1 MVVLQEATIPDVVS
15 ENLNQSKLTLAN
27 NVIKNVYPLFDEVQR
42 EKRHEVKELEKQLQ
56 EAKNQVQQRKRILE
70 KLLNDYNRQKKVRK
84 LLNRIERL
92 VNSGLIYDGT
102 LRNDTRILLKVIPKL
117 TDEKLDFHLQDV
129 LKTINKRFSKP
140 TL

>member
-1 MVVLQEATIPDVVS
+1 MILQETTIPDVVS
-15 ENLNQSKLTLAN
+15 ENLDQSKLTLAN

-42 EKRHEVKELEKQLQ
+42 EKRREVKELEKQLQ
-56 EAKNQVQQRKRILE
+56 EAKNQVQQRKQILE

-84 LLNRIERL
+84 LLNRVERL

>member
-1 MVVLQEATIPDVVS
+1 MILQATTIPDVVS
-15 ENLNQSKLTLAN
+15 ENLDQSKLTLAN

-42 EKRHEVKELEKQLQ
+42 EKRREVKELEKQLQ
-56 EAKNQVQQRKRILE
+56 EAKNQVQQRKQILE

-102 LRNDTRILLKVIPKL
+102 LRNDTRILLKAIPKL

>member
-1 MVVLQEATIPDVVS
+1 MILQETSIPDVVS
-15 ENLNQSKLTLAN
+15 ENLDQSKLTLAN

-42 EKRHEVKELEKQLQ
+42 EKRREVKELEKQLQ

>member
-1 MVVLQEATIPDVVS
+1 MILQETTIPDVVS
-15 ENLNQSKLTLAN
+15 ENLDQSKLTLAD

-42 EKRHEVKELEKQLQ
+42 EKKREIKELEKQLQ
-56 EAKNQVQQRKRILE
+56 EVKKQVQQRKRVLE
-70 KLLNDYNRQKKVRK
+70 NLLNDYNRQKKVRK
-84 LLNRIERL
+84 LLNRVERL

-102 LRNDTRILLKVIPKL
+102 LRNNTRILLKVIPKL
-117 TDEKLDFHLQDV
+117 TDERLDFHLQDV

>member
-1 MVVLQEATIPDVVS
+1 MILQETTIPDVVS
-15 ENLNQSKLTLAN
+15 ENLDQSKLTLAN

-42 EKRHEVKELEKQLQ
+42 EKRREVKELEKQLQ

>member
-1 MVVLQEATIPDVVS
+1 MILQETTIPDVVS

-42 EKRHEVKELEKQLQ
+42 EKRREIKELEKQLQ
-56 EAKNQVQQRKRILE
+56 EAKKQVQQRKQVLE
-70 KLLNDYNRQKKVRK
+70 NLLNDYNRQKKVRK
-84 LLNRIERL
+84 LLNRVERL

>member
-1 MVVLQEATIPDVVS
+1 MILQETTIPDVVS
-15 ENLNQSKLTLAN
+15 ENLDQSKLTLAN

-42 EKRHEVKELEKQLQ
+42 EKRREVKELEKQLQ

-84 LLNRIERL
+84 LLNRVERL

>member
-1 MVVLQEATIPDVVS
+1 MILQETTIPDVVS
-15 ENLNQSKLTLAN
+15 ENLDQSKLTLAN

-42 EKRHEVKELEKQLQ
+42 EKRREVKELEKQLQ
-56 EAKNQVQQRKRILE
+56 ETKNQVQQRKRVLE
-70 KLLNDYNRQKKVRK
+70 NLLNDYNRQKKVRK

-92 VNSGLIYDGT
+92 VNSGLVYDGT

>member
-1 MVVLQEATIPDVVS
+1 MILQETTIPDVVS
-15 ENLNQSKLTLAN
+15 ENLDQSKLTLAN

-42 EKRHEVKELEKQLQ
+42 EKRREVKELEKELQ
-56 EAKNQVQQRKRILE
+56 EAKKQVQQRKRVLE
-70 KLLNDYNRQKKVRK
+70 NLLNDYNRQKKVRK
-84 LLNRIERL
+84 LLNRVERL

-102 LRNDTRILLKVIPKL
+102 LRNDTRILLKVVPKL

>member
-1 MVVLQEATIPDVVS
+1 MILQETTIPDVVN
-15 ENLNQSKLTLAN
+15 ENLDQSKLTLAD

-42 EKRHEVKELEKQLQ
+42 EKRREIKELEKQLQ
-56 EAKNQVQQRKRILE
+56 EAKKQVQQRKRVLE
-70 KLLNDYNRQKKVRK
+70 NLLNDYNRQKKVRK
-84 LLNRIERL
+84 LLDRVERL

-102 LRNDTRILLKVIPKL
+102 LRNETRILLKVVPKL